1 MEVSMRKFRD
11 WFELNRQTI
20 GYTVGGFNLLNG
32 LLMISTSPV
41 VAVFWLVLGAAI
53 IFDSKM
59 FK

>member
-1 MEVSMRKFRD
+1 MEKFKL

-32 LLMISTSPV
+32 LLMIPTSP
-41 VAVFWLVLGAAI
+41 AIAIFWLLLGAVI
-53 IFDSKM
+53 IFDSMM

>member
-1 MEVSMRKFRD
+1 MEKFKL

-32 LLMISTSPV
+32 LLMVPTNLVMAI
-41 VAVFWLVLGAAI
+41 FWLLLGAVI
-53 IFDSKM
+53 ILDTKM

>member
-1 MEVSMRKFRD
+1 MDKFKQ

-32 LLMISTSPV
+32 LLLVPTSPIM
-41 VAVFWLVLGAAI
+41 AVFWLVLGAAI
-53 IFDSKM
+53 IFDVMM